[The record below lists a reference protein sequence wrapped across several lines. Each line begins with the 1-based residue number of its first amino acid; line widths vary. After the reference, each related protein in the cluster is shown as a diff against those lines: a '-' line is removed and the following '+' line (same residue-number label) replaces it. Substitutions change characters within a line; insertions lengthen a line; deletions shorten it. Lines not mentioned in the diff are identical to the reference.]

1 MRQTTLGAVCDE
13 ADGFIQTGPFGSQL
27 HASDYV
33 PRGIPCVM
41 PQDIADNA
49 ISEQNIAR
57 VTQADAER
65 LGRHRLT
72 AGDIVY
78 SRRGDVERRALIRHG
93 QEGWLCGTGCLRVHF
108 GTRPTVDPAYISY
121 YLGLESSRLWIRQHA
136 IGATMLNLNTKILR
150 SMPVQIPG
158 LSEQRAIAE
167 VLGALDDKIAANE
180 RASGLVEDLL
190 RARFEQMGMIDE
202 RVDGGV
208 KLSNVIE
215 FQPRRV
221 ATGDVPFIDMQA
233 IPTRGWTLPTP
244 STREAK
250 GGSRFTNGDTLLARI
265 TPCLENRKTGY
276 VDDLPE
282 FTVGAGSTELI
293 VMRTRDPH
301 PLPLSFFVATD
312 ETFRSYAIQHMVGT
326 SGRQRVSAVDLAD
339 FPISMPPPESLQK
352 WGVLADSLF
361 VRVRSMGRENRVLAD
376 LREAL
381 LPELLS
387 GRLRVKDAE
396 KTVEEVV

>member
-1 MRQTTLGAVCDE
+1 MAVLGDVVEEVTVGFVGSMAEHYVD
-13 ADGFIQTGPFGSQL
+13 DGVIFLRS
-27 HASDYV
+27 
-33 PRGIPCVM
+33 
-41 PQDIADNA
+41 
-49 ISEQNIAR
+49 QNIAPF
-57 VTQADAER
+57 R
-65 LGRHRLT
+65 LNLSGALQIDGDFHKKLT
-72 AGDIVY
+72 K
-78 SRRGDVERRALIRHG
+78 STLKPGDVVTVRTGKPGATAVIP
-93 QEGWLCGTGCLRVHF
+93 EGMPEANCADLVI
-108 GTRPTVDPAYISY
+108 TRPGEAVDAWWLAAYINSEASHHVNSH
-121 YLGLESSRLWIRQHA
+121 LVGAVQQHFNVGAMKRLELRLPP
-136 IGATMLNLNTKILR
+136 LR
-150 SMPVQIPG
+150 
-158 LSEQRAIAE
+158 EQQAIAE

-233 IPTRGWTLPTP
+233 IPARGWTLPTP